1 MQKYFWAVLFLITA
15 MAVFI
20 FLFPSKKPHGPAVEH
35 YSYFSQAEFFEE
47 AYAMAGNSQGEPVFK
62 GVIVNHHLLAKALI
76 AETFNRIA
84 TTAPI
89 TVVLISPNHFA
100 TGKFPIITSSAVWK
114 TPFGDLQPDAELIKN
129 LSQKNQIY
137 IEEAPFEQEHGVSG
151 IVGFIKKSLPNAKLV
166 PLIVKDRL
174 SLTSAKIIANQLH
187 QILPNKKYMVVGS
200 FDFSHYLTSRAS
212 DFHDAQSLAV
222 LENLDFNK
230 LKTLDVDSRPGL
242 AVFLELMRLAS
253 AQKFTLFKQ
262 SNSAKLV
269 RQDILESTSYLTG
282 GFSVGENK
290 PQSIDTL
297 LSLGNLAGNNSKL
310 SWEFVNR
317 LFWGQDYTLS
327 FVTDPTAKVF
337 FKREIEGISESIIYK
352 QLGNNRIALVNGQKV
367 SADVLYQVVKHGV
380 SMVICQGAKENKVEI
395 YKNVPIIF
403 ATGNLVD
410 SPSFASN
417 TTSLAVGVVSKAGKL
432 EVYLLPM
439 GVKAGAIKLLIGTE
453 SDKVLKEMANNSSV
467 PKDIKIMI
475 QKGIINF

>member
-1 MQKYFWAVLFLITA
+1 MSKALIYRSILFTA
-15 MAVFI
+15 LAVFI
-20 FLFPSKKPHGPAVEH
+20 FLFSASKPHGPAVEH

-62 GVIVNHHLLAKALI
+62 GIIVNHHLLAKQFI
-76 AETFNRIA
+76 AEAFKQVA

-89 TVVLISPNHFA
+89 TVLLVSPNHFA
-100 TGKFPIITSSAVWK
+100 TGKFPIITSGAVWK
-114 TPFGDLQPDAELIKN
+114 TPFGDLEPDTGLI
-129 LSQKNQIY
+129 NQLTTKGLVSL
-137 IEEAPFEQEHGVSG
+137 EEQPFEQEHGVSG

-166 PLIVKDRL
+166 PIIVKDRL
-174 SLTSAKIIANQLH
+174 SLTSAKKIANQLH
-187 QILPNKKYMVVGS
+187 QILPNQQWMVVGS

-253 AQKFTLFKQ
+253 ANKFTLFKQ

-282 GFSVGENK
+282 GFSVGENQ
-290 PQSIDTL
+290 PQPIDTL
-297 LSLGNLAGNNSKL
+297 LSLGNVAGYNSKISL
-310 SWEFVNR
+310 EFINR

-327 FVTDPTAKVF
+327 FVSDSASNVF
-337 FKREIEGISESIIYK
+337 LTREIEKTLENIIYK
-352 QLGNNRIALVNGQKV
+352 QLGNNRIALVNGKKV
-367 SADVLYQVVKHGV
+367 SDEVLFQVVKHGV
-380 SMVICQGAKENKVEI
+380 SMVICQGAKANKVEI
-395 YKNVPIIF
+395 YENVPIIY
-403 ATGNLVD
+403 AQGNLLD
-410 SPSFASN
+410 ENPISPVGR
-417 TTSLAVGVVSKAGKL
+417 SLAVGVVSKASKL

-439 GVKAGAIKLLIGTE
+439 GVKDNQIQLLIGKENDT
-453 SDKVLKEMANNSSV
+453 VLREMANNSRV
-467 PKDIKIMI
+467 PEDIKIRI

>member
-1 MQKYFWAVLFLITA
+1 V
-15 MAVFI
+15 
-20 FLFPSKKPHGPAVEH
+20 VEH

-47 AYAMAGNSQGEPVFK
+47 AYREITFGEK
-62 GVIVNHHLLAKALI
+62 KGGGDEILDQEKTSMSGVIVNHHLLAKALI
-76 AETFNRIA
+76 AEAFNRIA

-89 TVVLISPNHFA
+89 TVILISPNHFA
-100 TGKFPIITSSAVWK
+100 TGKFPIITSNAVWK
-114 TPFGDLQPDAELIKN
+114 TPFGDLEPDVELIKQI
-129 LSQKNQIY
+129 SQKNQIY

-174 SLTSAKIIANQLH
+174 SLTSAKKIANQLH
-187 QILPNKKYMVVGS
+187 QILPDKKYMVVRS
-200 FDFSHYLTSRAS
+200 CVFSHYLTSRAS

-297 LSLGNLAGNNSKL
+297 LSLSNLAGNNSKL

-317 LFWGQDYTLS
+317 LFLGQDYILS
-327 FVTDPTAKVF
+327 FVSDSASNVF
-337 FKREIEGISESIIYK
+337 LTREIEKTSENIIYK
-352 QLGNNRIALVNGQKV
+352 KLGNNSIALVNGQKV
-367 SADVLYQVVKHGV
+367 SADVLHQVVKHGV
-380 SMVICQGAKENKVEI
+380 SVVICQGAKENKVEI

-410 SPSFASN
+410 SPSFSSN

-439 GVKAGAIKLLIGTE
+439 GVKAGAIKLLISKENDT
-453 SDKVLKEMANNSSV
+453 VLREMANNSRV